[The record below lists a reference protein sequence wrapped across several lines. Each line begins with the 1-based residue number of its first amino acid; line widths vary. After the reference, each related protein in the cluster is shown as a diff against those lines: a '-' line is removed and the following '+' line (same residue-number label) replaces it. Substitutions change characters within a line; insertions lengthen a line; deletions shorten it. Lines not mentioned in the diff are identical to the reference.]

1 DEKSLTAAPGV
12 GKKIAQRMI
21 LELQGTL
28 KTSDAFEAFAI
39 GDDNH
44 PLQDA
49 AGALEAMGFSG
60 DEISAAL
67 KGCTESDT
75 SAIIRYALKHV
86 GGAA

>member
-1 DEKSLTAAPGV
+1 
-12 GKKIAQRMI
+12 MI